1 MKTASLILMLSA
13 LLAQDLKTLTL
24 KTGDKITGTIVSET
38 ETTITIVNP
47 LMGQMTLNK
56 ADLKQETVSITLNS
70 GDVVKGIVLEKTSSY
85 FKLESAFGEVTIP
98 TENIKTIGSIKKKDE
113 NAPLKSKR
121 TLFGTRW
128 EQATYND
135 AGSAPK
141 FNACY
146 QAGLDAVEFTS
157 PLWYAG
163 GIIYYVGV
171 PAYFLSKPQP
181 NHYAISNIAPEEQL
195 LYLECYKTAAKNERG
210 KRMALGCTG
219 MLLFFMMTAG
229 M

>member
-128 EQATYND
+128 EQAGD
-135 AGSAPK
+135 AGSDEWYFSKERLMDVWFDPTGYTIEK
-141 FNACY
+141 NKLYFSGLSWGFGLTDRIQITSKWTNYFWQDFN
-146 QAGLDAVEFTS
+146 
-157 PLWYAG
+157 
-163 GIIYYVGV
+163 
-171 PAYFLSKPQP
+171 
-181 NHYAISNIAPEEQL
+181 
-195 LYLECYKTAAKNERG
+195 
-210 KRMALGCTG
+210 
-219 MLLFFMMTAG
+219 
-229 M
+229 